1 MNSTEITEDHF
12 DSSTSLTLLRRV
24 RQHDPASW
32 NRFARLYSPLVYGW
46 VRRSGLQDSDAADVT
61 QEVFAVISRS
71 IDSYD
76 ENRKSASFRG
86 WLWGV
91 TRNKLLEHHRRR
103 ASQTEGVGGTDA
115 QQQIQALSVEISE
128 SPPECDDIPALAR
141 RALDLIKSDFTEQ
154 TWEVFWRVVMVGDK
168 PAEIAAELGISVSS
182 VYTAKSRVLT
192 HLRRELEGLD

>member
-1 MNSTEITEDHF
+1 MDLTQDTEGQF
-12 DSSTSLTLLRRV
+12 SNGTSISLLRRV
-24 RQHDPASW
+24 RQQDSSSW
-32 NRFARLYSPLVYGW
+32 DRFARLYSPLVYGW

-86 WLWGV
+86 WLWGI
-91 TRNKLLEHHRRR
+91 TRNKLREHNRQR
-103 ASQTEGVGGTDA
+103 ASLAEGAGGTDA
-115 QQQIQALSVEISE
+115 QRQIQSLAVVESKL
-128 SPPECDDIPALAR
+128 PPESEEIPVLAR
-141 RALDLIKSDFTEQ
+141 RALDLIRTDFTDQ
-154 TWEVFWRVVMVGDK
+154 TWDVFWRVVMVGDK
-168 PAEIAAELGISVSS
+168 PATIAAELGISVSS